1 MKLLFFTIAL
11 ICGLTAGAQSTAIE
25 VPKEKI
31 EELNRQLKG
40 KVFSKPEDLRAYMD
54 SLIGMNSTP
63 HPKGRVHNL
72 PQDNMPC
79 IVPDMNLVKKIPNV
93 MTPRVPFKTEIPNA
107 TPKQKLDLKKLKWR
121 PIYISGSGVKP

>member
-1 MKLLFFTIAL
+1 MKLLFLTITL
-11 ICGLTAGAQSTAIE
+11 ICGLTAGAQTTAIE

-40 KVFSKPEDLRAYMD
+40 MVFSKPEDLHAYMD
-54 SLIGMNSTP
+54 SLIGNNAGPLSTA
-63 HPKGRVHNL
+63 RVYNL

-79 IVPDMNLVKKIPNV
+79 LVPDMNLVKKIPNV

-107 TPKQKLDLKKLKWR
+107 APKQKL
-121 PIYISGSGVKP
+121 KPKN